1 MAAVIASSSSALY
14 AQNNDAQA
22 NTKSQDTAKKAA
34 LSHRSID
41 INSTHNNAAKN
52 DVVKSTQAQRTRP
65 KIGLVLA
72 GGGAKGAAHIGVLK
86 ALEEMNIPVDIV
98 TGTSMGAY
106 VGGLYATGMSAD
118 EIESFIHTVDWYNGY
133 VDRVNRS
140 QRRIRD
146 KEAED
151 RYQIRTDIGL
161 HFGSVEA
168 PKGVVQ
174 GQNML
179 RILRKTTGNLP
190 EFDSFDELAI
200 PYRSVATDILKLEPV
215 IIDKGYLVDAMMAS
229 MSVPGALPPYE
240 LGDYLLVDGGVTNN
254 MPVDLAKEMGAD
266 IIIAVDISSDYK
278 TREDFSS
285 FFSVGEQLSNY
296 LVRRSTEEQMQSLQ
310 EGDVYMHPDVGQI
323 GTTDFSSMPQA
334 YQAGY
339 DAAYQAVEQLKSLSV
354 TSAQFQ
360 TYIDEKQDVR
370 RELRYGDETVV
381 DKVVINNNTH
391 YSDKLLKNNL
401 DLKSGEMLQTDD
413 IEQKIENLYALDRF
427 ELITYEYQDTDE
439 ETDLVVD
446 VKEKSWGPN
455 YMDFRFYLEED
466 FSANSFYSIGVTTN
480 FTDLNDRG
488 AELRVNADFGTDKR
502 VEAELYSPFITNQ
515 DFFLLAGIYYAN
527 EKRNVLCTPNS
538 TGTGC
543 VDPALEGGADYVPVT
558 YQEWEGELAIGYAP
572 TLWQEFRIGGR
583 FTTGESYVSPAP
595 SAGRFDF
602 DRKGMFVS
610 YKLDSLDDYSL
621 PTKGWYINLEYLLSH
636 DNGNQNINEDPL
648 DFSDT
653 SYEINAETKYAH
665 TFGRN
670 TFVGSLDYAV
680 IETENATLPVN
691 PRELGGFLN
700 FSGIPRNS
708 LIGDNKIYGS
718 MVYRYR
724 WFDNDFG
731 MFKSPVYLGASAEY
745 GGVWNGDINVS
756 DAPLFM
762 AGSIFAGIDSPL
774 GPIMLSYGRVETGLS
789 SFYLIIGA
797 AY

>member
-1 MAAVIASSSSALY
+1 MNVKRLTGWLIASVFTWGS
-14 AQNNDAQA
+14 
-22 NTKSQDTAKKAA
+22 AA
-34 LSHRSID
+34 LC
-41 INSTHNNAAKN
+41 AKEGEPALPT
-52 DVVKSTQAQRTRP
+52 KQSTQENTLKSDNTRP

-118 EIESFIHTVDWYNGY
+118 EIESFIHTVDWNNGY

-161 HFGSVEA
+161 HFGSIEA

-190 EFDSFDELAI
+190 KFQSFDDLAI

-215 IIDKGYLVDAMMAS
+215 VIDQGYLVDAMMAS

-240 LGDYLLVDGGVTNN
+240 LGDLLLVDGGVTNN
-254 MPVDLAKEMGAD
+254 MPVELAKEMGAD
-266 IIIAVDISSDYK
+266 LIIAVDISSDYK
-278 TREDFSS
+278 TRDDFSS
-285 FFSVGEQLSNY
+285 FLSVGEQLSNY
-296 LVRRSTEEQMQSLQ
+296 LVRRSTEEQMQSL
-310 EGDVYMHPDVGQI
+310 GDNDVYLHPDVGKI
-323 GTTDFSSMPQA
+323 ATTDFSSMPRA
-334 YQAGY
+334 YELGY
-339 DAAYQAVEQLKSLSV
+339 EAAYQIADQLQHLSV
-354 TSAQFQ
+354 SSSDFQ
-360 TYIDEKQDVR
+360 TYIDHKQNAR
-370 RELRYGDETVV
+370 RHLRYGDETVV
-381 DKVVINNNTH
+381 DKVVINNQTH
-391 YSDKLLKNNL
+391 YSDSLLSNNL
-401 DLKSGEMLQTDD
+401 SLKSGQVLETDD
-413 IEQKIENLYALDRF
+413 IEEKIENLYALDRF
-427 ELITYEYQDTDE
+427 ELITYEYQEQGEDTA
-439 ETDLVVD
+439 LVVD

-455 YMDFRFYLEED
+455 YMDFRFFLEED
-466 FSANSFYSIGVTTN
+466 FNANSFYAIGISTN

-502 VEAELYSPFITNQ
+502 IEAELYSPFLTNQ
-515 DFFLLAGIYYAN
+515 DFFLLAGVKYSN
-527 EKRNVLCTPNS
+527 ERRNVLCTPNA

-543 VDPALEGGADYVPVT
+543 VDPALEGNADFVPVT
-558 YQEWEGELAIGYAP
+558 YRKWLGELSVGYAP
-572 TLWQEFRIGGR
+572 TLWQEFKVGGR
-583 FTTGESYVSPAP
+583 FVRGESYVSPLP
-595 SAGRFDF
+595 SSGAFDF
-602 DRKGMFVS
+602 DRQGVFVN
-610 YKLDSLDDYSL
+610 YKLDTLDDFSL
-621 PTKGWYINLEYLLSH
+621 PTKGWYINLEYLLSK
-636 DNGNQNINEDPL
+636 DSGEQNINQTPS

-653 SYEINAETKYAH
+653 AYEITAETKYAH

-670 TFVGSLDYAV
+670 TFVGSFDYAV

-700 FSGIPRNS
+700 LSGIPRNS
-708 LIGDNKIYGS
+708 LIGENKLYGS
-718 MVYRYR
+718 LVYRYR

-745 GGVWNGDINVS
+745 GGVWDGDQGIS
-756 DAPLFM
+756 GAPLFM
-762 AGSIFAGIDSPL
+762 AGSIFAGIDSPV
-774 GPIMLSYGRVETGLS
+774 GPIMLSYGRVETGLNS
-789 SFYLIIGA
+789 VYLIIGA